1 MCRSPEA
8 GSCGF
13 TDRAEPHPV
22 QWSLTV
28 KSIERETIT
37 KVWWR
42 IVPLLAGALALD
54 ALDRANLALA
64 AVQMKQA
71 LGLSNTALGVAGGF
85 VGIGYA
91 IAAVPSTLALQRVGA
106 RRWMSLLMFVWG
118 LCSAGTALVS
128 SRGELVF
135 ARVLLGVAEA
145 GFAPGLIL
153 YLTYWL
159 PSEYRGRVL
168 ASILMVNSLATV
180 ISGPMGSGLLS
191 LDGFL
196 GLAGWQWLFIVE
208 GLPTVVLAC
217 VVFRFLPDRPADAH
231 WLTPPQRDWLTERL
245 AAQARSVVAAQGHRV
260 GWRALTNV
268 WVVLLA
274 VTYLGM
280 ITSGNV
286 LGSFLPLIIRSMGFS
301 IGHVGFVLAV
311 PPLLAMLSQPLWGA
325 WSDRAQRRE
334 IVVVAGCLMQAL
346 ALCCAGV
353 LLPSPWALVPLTLA
367 VIARQGTTAPFWTL
381 PPAFLTG
388 TSAAAGIA
396 LINLSGNFGGFTGPS
411 LMGWASD
418 ATGAYGGGLIVG
430 AAPTI
435 VSGAILTVM
444 AFRSARPAVASPASR

>member
-1 MCRSPEA
+1 M
-8 GSCGF
+8 
-13 TDRAEPHPV
+13 PV

-28 KSIERETIT
+28 QGIERDTIT

-42 IVPLLAGALALD
+42 IVPLLAGALVLD
-54 ALDRANLALA
+54 ALDRSNLALA

-71 LGLSNTALGVAGGF
+71 LGLSNAALGFAGGF

-91 IAAVPSTLALQRVGA
+91 IAAIPSTLALQRVGA
-106 RRWMSLLMFVWG
+106 RRWMSLLMLVWG

-128 SRGELVF
+128 NRDELAFV
-135 ARVLLGVAEA
+135 RILLGVAEA

-168 ASILMVNSLATV
+168 ASVLMFNSAV
-180 ISGPMGSGLLS
+180 SVVSGPMGSGLLS
-191 LDGFL
+191 LDGLL
-196 GLAGWQWLFIVE
+196 GLAGWKWLFIVE

-217 VVFRFLPDRPADAH
+217 VVFRFLPDRPADAR
-231 WLTPPQRDWLTERL
+231 WLTPEQRDWLAEQL
-245 AAQARSVVAAQGHRV
+245 AAQAQSVAAAQGHKI
-260 GWRALTNV
+260 GWRALANI

-280 ITSGNV
+280 LTSGNV
-286 LGSFLPLIIRSMGFS
+286 LGSFLPLIVRSMGFS
-301 IGHVGFVLAV
+301 VGHVGFVLAV
-311 PPLLAMLSQPLWGA
+311 PPLLAMLAQPLWGI

-334 IVVVAGCLMQAL
+334 MVVAAGCLVQAL
-346 ALCCAGV
+346 ALCCAGA
-353 LLPSPWALVPLTLA
+353 LLPSPWALVPLTVA
-367 VIARQGTTAPFWTL
+367 VMARHGTTAPFWAL

-396 LINLSGNFGGFTGPS
+396 LINLTGNFGGFTGPS

-418 ATGAYGGGLIVG
+418 ATGTYGGGLFFG
-430 AAPTI
+430 AVPVI
-435 VSGAILTVM
+435 VSGTILTVM
-444 AFRSARPAVASPASR
+444 AFRTARPVNDRSPANA

>member
-1 MCRSPEA
+1 
-8 GSCGF
+8 
-13 TDRAEPHPV
+13 
-22 QWSLTV
+22 L

-37 KVWWR
+37 RVRWR
-42 IVPLLAGALALD
+42 IVPLLAGALVLD
-54 ALDRANLALA
+54 ALDRGNLALA

-71 LGLSNTALGVAGGF
+71 LGLSNAALGVAGGF

-128 SRGELVF
+128 SREELVF

-168 ASILMVNSLATV
+168 ASVLMFTAAVGV
-180 ISGPMGSGLLS
+180 IGGPVGSGLLS

-217 VVFRFLPDRPADAH
+217 VVFRFLPDRPADAP
-231 WLTPPQRDWLTERL
+231 WLTAPQRDWLTERL
-245 AAQARSVVAAQGHRV
+245 AAQAQSVAAVRGHRI

-274 VTYLGM
+274 VAFLGM
-280 ITSGNV
+280 LTSGNV
-286 LGSFLPLIIRSMGFS
+286 LASFLPLIVRSMGFS
-301 IGHVGFVLAV
+301 VGHLGFVLAV
-311 PPLLAMLSQPLWGA
+311 PPLLAMLSQPFWGI

-334 IVVVAGCLMQAL
+334 MVVVAGCLVQAL
-346 ALCCAGV
+346 ALCCAAA
-353 LLPSPWALVPLTLA
+353 LLPSPWALVPLTMA
-367 VIARQGTTAPFWTL
+367 HIARLGTTAPFWAL
-381 PPAFLTG
+381 PPALLTG
-388 TSAAAGIA
+388 SSVAAGIA
-396 LINLSGNFGGFTGPS
+396 VVNLAGNLGGFTGPS

-418 ATGAYGGGLIVG
+418 ATGSYGGGLLVG
-430 AAPTI
+430 AVPVV
-435 VSGAILTVM
+435 VSAAILAVM
-444 AFRSARPAVASPASR
+444 AFRPARPAVASPVTG

>member
-1 MCRSPEA
+1 
-8 GSCGF
+8 
-13 TDRAEPHPV
+13 V

-28 KSIERETIT
+28 KNIERETIT

-42 IVPLLAGALALD
+42 VVPLLAGALVLD
-54 ALDRANLALA
+54 ALDRGNLALA

-71 LGLSNTALGVAGGF
+71 LGLSNTALGVAGCF

-91 IAAVPSTLALQRVGA
+91 IAAIPSTLALQRVGA

-128 SRGELVF
+128 NRGELVF

-145 GFAPGLIL
+145 GFSPGLIL

-168 ASILMVNSLATV
+168 ASILMFTSAVGV
-180 ISGPMGSGLLS
+180 VSGPIGSGLLS
-191 LDGFL
+191 LDGVL
-196 GLAGWQWLFIVE
+196 GLAGWKWLFIVE
-208 GLPTVVLAC
+208 GLPTVVLAS
-217 VVFRFLPDRPADAH
+217 VVFRFLPDRPADAR

-245 AAQARSVVAAQGHRV
+245 AAQARSVAAVQGHRV

-274 VTYLGM
+274 VAFLGM
-280 ITSGNV
+280 LTSGNV
-286 LGSFLPLIIRSMGFS
+286 LVSFLPLIVRSMGFS
-301 IGHVGFVLAV
+301 VGHMGLVLAV
-311 PPLLAMLSQPLWGA
+311 PSLLAMLSQPLWGI
-325 WSDRAQRRE
+325 WSDRSQRRE
-334 IVVVAGCLMQAL
+334 MVVVTGCLMQAL
-346 ALCCAGV
+346 GLCCAGA
-353 LLPSPWALVPLTLA
+353 LLPSPWALVPLTVA
-367 VIARQGTTAPFWTL
+367 VIARLGTTAPFWTL

-396 LINLSGNFGGFTGPS
+396 LINLAGNFGGFTGPA

-418 ATGAYGGGLIVG
+418 ARGSYGGGLIVG
-430 AAPTI
+430 AVPVVAAA
-435 VSGAILTVM
+435 AILTVM
-444 AFRSARPAVASPASR
+444 AFRSARPAVASPATG

>member
-1 MCRSPEA
+1 M
-8 GSCGF
+8 
-13 TDRAEPHPV
+13 
-22 QWSLTV
+22 V
-28 KSIERETIT
+28 KGIEHDTIT

-42 IVPLLAGALALD
+42 IVPLLASALVFD
-54 ALDRANLALA
+54 ALDRGNLAMA

-71 LGLSNTALGVAGGF
+71 LGLSNAALGVAGGF

-91 IAAVPSTLALQRVGA
+91 IAAIPSTLALQRVGA

-118 LCSAGTALVS
+118 LCSAGTALVAN
-128 SRGELVF
+128 RGELAF

-168 ASILMVNSLATV
+168 ASILMVNSLVSV

-196 GLAGWQWLFIVE
+196 GLAGWKWLFLAE

-217 VVFRFLPDRPADAH
+217 VVLRFLPDRPADAR

-245 AAQARSVVAAQGHRV
+245 AAQAQSVAAAQGHRI
-260 GWRALTNV
+260 GWRALTNI

-274 VTYLGM
+274 VAYLGM
-280 ITSGNV
+280 LTGGNV
-286 LGSFLPLIIRSMGFS
+286 LGSFLPLIIRKMGFS
-301 IGHVGFVLAV
+301 VGHVGFVLAV
-311 PPLLAMLSQPLWGA
+311 PPLLAMLSQPLWGL

-334 IVVVAGCLMQAL
+334 VVVVVGCVMQAL
-346 ALCCAGV
+346 GLCCAGA
-353 LLPSPWALVPLTLA
+353 LLPSAWALVPLTVA
-367 VIARQGTTAPFWTL
+367 VIARLGTTAPFWTL

-396 LINLSGNFGGFTGPS
+396 LINLAGNFGGFTGPA

-418 ATGAYGGGLIVG
+418 TTGSYGGGLIVG
-430 AAPTI
+430 AAPVV
-435 VSGAILTVM
+435 VSAAILAAM
-444 AFRSARPAVASPASR
+444 AFRSVRPAIAVGGVRSPFQGGVS

>member
-1 MCRSPEA
+1 
-8 GSCGF
+8 
-13 TDRAEPHPV
+13 
-22 QWSLTV
+22 V
-28 KSIERETIT
+28 KGLERETMA

-54 ALDRANLALA
+54 ALDRGNLALA

-71 LGLSNTALGVAGGF
+71 LGLSNAALGVAGGF

-106 RRWMSLLMFVWG
+106 RRWMSLLMIVWG

-128 SRGELVF
+128 SRGELLF

-145 GFAPGLIL
+145 GFSPGLIL

-168 ASILMVNSLATV
+168 ASILMVTSAV
-180 ISGPMGSGLLS
+180 SIVSGPIGSGLLS
-191 LDGFL
+191 LDGLL
-196 GLAGWQWLFIVE
+196 GLAGWKWLFIAE

-217 VVFRFLPDRPADAH
+217 VVFRFLPDRPADAR
-231 WLTPPQRDWLTERL
+231 WLSRPQQEWLTERL
-245 AAQARSVVAAQGHRV
+245 AAQAQSVAAVQGHTV

-274 VTYLGM
+274 VAFLGM
-280 ITSGNV
+280 LTSGNV
-286 LGSFLPLIIRSMGFS
+286 LVGFLPLIVRSMGFS
-301 IGHVGFVLAV
+301 VGHMGFVLAV
-311 PPLLAMLSQPLWGA
+311 PPLLAMLSQPLWGV

-346 ALCCAGV
+346 GLCCAGA
-353 LLPSPWALVPLTLA
+353 LLPSPWALVPLTVA
-367 VIARQGTTAPFWTL
+367 VIARLGTTAPFWSL

-396 LINLSGNFGGFTGPS
+396 LINLAGNFGSFTGPS

-418 ATGAYGGGLIVG
+418 ATGSYGGGLIVG
-430 AAPTI
+430 AVPVV

-444 AFRSARPAVASPASR
+444 AFRLARPAIASPATR

>member
-1 MCRSPEA
+1 
-8 GSCGF
+8 
-13 TDRAEPHPV
+13 V

-28 KSIERETIT
+28 KSIERDTIT

-42 IVPLLAGALALD
+42 IVPLLSSALVLD
-54 ALDRANLALA
+54 ALDRGNLALA

-71 LGLSNTALGVAGGF
+71 LGLSNAALGVAGGF

-91 IAAVPSTLALQRVGA
+91 VAAIPSTLALQRVGA

-118 LCSAGTALVS
+118 LCSAGTALVAN
-128 SRGELVF
+128 RGELAF
-135 ARVLLGVAEA
+135 ARVLLGIAEA

-153 YLTYWL
+153 YLAYWL

-168 ASILMVNSLATV
+168 ASILMVNALVTV

-196 GLAGWQWLFIVE
+196 GVAGWKWLFIAE

-217 VVFRFLPDRPADAH
+217 VVFRFLPDRPADAR

-245 AAQARSVVAAQGHRV
+245 AAQAQSVAAVQGHRV
-260 GWRALTNV
+260 GWRALANV

-274 VTYLGM
+274 VAYLGM
-280 ITSGNV
+280 LTGGTV
-286 LGSFLPLIIRSMGFS
+286 LGSFLPLIVRGMGFS
-301 IGHVGFVLAV
+301 VGHVGFVLAV
-311 PPLLAMLSQPLWGA
+311 PPLLAMLSQPLWGL

-334 IVVVAGCLMQAL
+334 IVVVVGCVMQAL
-346 ALCCAGV
+346 GLCCAGA
-353 LLPSPWALVPLTLA
+353 LLPSPWALVPLTVA
-367 VIARQGTTAPFWTL
+367 VIARLGTTAPFWTL

-396 LINLSGNFGGFTGPS
+396 LINLAGNFGGFTGPS

-418 ATGAYGGGLIVG
+418 ATGSYGGGLIVG
-430 AAPTI
+430 AVPVV
-435 VSGAILTVM
+435 VSAAILAAM
-444 AFRSARPAVASPASR
+444 AFRSARPAIASPATG

>member
-1 MCRSPEA
+1 MN
-8 GSCGF
+8 
-13 TDRAEPHPV
+13 
-22 QWSLTV
+22 
-28 KSIERETIT
+28 SIERDTIT

-42 IVPLLAGALALD
+42 IVPLLASALVLD
-54 ALDRANLALA
+54 ALDRGNLALA

-71 LGLSNTALGVAGGF
+71 LGLSNAALGFAGGV

-91 IAAVPSTLALQRVGA
+91 VAAIPSTLALQRVGA
-106 RRWMSLLMFVWG
+106 RRWMSLLMLVWG

-128 SRGELVF
+128 NRGELAF
-135 ARVLLGVAEA
+135 ARILLGVAEA

-168 ASILMVNSLATV
+168 ASVLMFNSAVSV

-196 GLAGWQWLFIVE
+196 GLAGWKWLFIAE

-217 VVFRFLPDRPADAH
+217 IVFRFLPDRPADAR

-245 AAQARSVVAAQGHRV
+245 AAQAQSVNAVEGHRL

-268 WVVLLA
+268 WVILLA
-274 VTYLGM
+274 VAYLGM
-280 ITSGNV
+280 LTGGTV
-286 LGSFLPLIIRSMGFS
+286 VGSFLPLIIRTMGFS
-301 IGHVGFVLAV
+301 VGHVGFVLAV
-311 PPLLAMLSQPLWGA
+311 PPLLAMLLQPLWGV

-334 IVVVAGCLMQAL
+334 MVVVLGCVMQAL
-346 ALCCAGV
+346 GLCCAGA
-353 LLPSPWALVPLTLA
+353 LLPSPWALVPLTAA
-367 VIARQGTTAPFWTL
+367 VIARQGTTAPFWNL

-388 TSAAAGIA
+388 TSVAAGIA
-396 LINLSGNFGGFTGPS
+396 FINLAGNFGGFTGPS

-418 ATGAYGGGLIVG
+418 ATGSYGGGLLVG
-430 AAPTI
+430 AIPVV
-435 VSGAILTVM
+435 VSAAILAAM
-444 AFRSARPAVASPASR
+444 AFRSARPAVASPASG